1 MVARI
6 RSLARTLRM
15 TDQTSA
21 QKPEFLFPLW
31 LRAFV
36 RGEAVGLIGV
46 ALIIGALSAVFV
58 SALNAI
64 SQFAHELLFDLSR
77 GERLSAAHHL
87 SSLRVF
93 IVLTC
98 GGAALT
104 VVGLLVGKRFATR
117 TADAI
122 EANALHGGRLSIG
135 GSLYIVLQTL
145 ISNGC
150 GAAVGL
156 EAAYTQICSAFASR
170 IGRALSARR
179 SDIRLLVG
187 CGAAGAIAAAFDA
200 PIAGAFYGFE
210 VVLGAYSVGLLV
222 PVATSA
228 VVASLLASMISGHG
242 ILDIPVA
249 SSRLVFPA
257 LGHVFLLAGLCGFLG
272 IVVMKGVAFVERGL
286 VAARVPALAR
296 PVLGGAVVAGLAM
309 LSPAVMGSGHGALQE
324 NQFQGLPLGALALI
338 IAVKCA
344 GSAVSLGAGFRGGLF
359 FASLLIGGTFG
370 RFYAETINT
379 LTPFNFDPGAAAVT
393 GLAAFGAGVL
403 GAPMTMTVLAL
414 EITGDFRI
422 AVFALVAAA
431 VSTVIVRENFG
442 YSFATWR
449 FHLRGETIRGPAD
462 IGWMRDLTVE
472 RLMRRGA
479 PTASENLTIAEA
491 RKLFPAGSEKQFL
504 LVDQEGRFRSIVLTG
519 DLYASDLEP
528 ESPVAALELARG
540 AALTPEMA
548 ARDALAAFEEHECDV
563 LAVIDSP
570 QSRHVLGILTE
581 AHALR
586 RYGEELERRHRAVIG
601 Q

>member
-1 MVARI
+1 
-6 RSLARTLRM
+6 M
-15 TDQTSA
+15 TDQPSA
-21 QKPEFLFPLW
+21 QNPEFLFPLW
-31 LRAFV
+31 MRAFV
-36 RGEAVGLIGV
+36 RGNALGLIVVALLIGV
-46 ALIIGALSAVFV
+46 LSAIFV
-58 SALNAI
+58 SALNAA
-64 SQFAHELLFDLSR
+64 SQFAHEILFGLPR
-77 GERLSAAHHL
+77 GEHLSAAHHL
-87 SSLRVF
+87 PWARVL
-93 IVLTC
+93 IVLTS
-98 GGAALT
+98 GGAVLT
-104 VVGLLVGKRFATR
+104 LVSLLVGKRFAAR

-156 EAAYTQICSAFASR
+156 EAAYTQICAAAASR

-228 VVASLLASMISGHG
+228 VVASLLAGMISGHG

-249 SSRLVFPA
+249 SQRFFAPA
-257 LGHVFLLAGLCGFLG
+257 LGHVFLLAGLSGFLG
-272 IVVMKGVAFVERGL
+272 IVVMKGVALVERVL
-286 VAARVPALAR
+286 VVARVPAMAR
-296 PVLGGAVVAGLAM
+296 PILGGAVVACLAM

-338 IAVKCA
+338 IVLKCA

-462 IGWMRDLTVE
+462 IGWMRELTVE

-479 PTASENLTIAEA
+479 PTAPESITIGEA
-491 RKLFPAGSEKQFL
+491 RKMFPAGSEKQFF
-504 LVDQEGRFRSIVLTG
+504 LVDPEGRFRAIVLTG
-519 DLYASDLEP
+519 DLHASDLAP
-528 ESPVAALELARG
+528 EGPVNALALARD
-540 AALTPEMA
+540 AALTPEMG
-548 ARDALAAFEEHECDV
+548 ARDALAAFEENECDV
-563 LAVIDSP
+563 LAVIDSRE
-570 QSRHVLGILTE
+570 SRHVIGILTE

-586 RYGEELERRHRAVIG
+586 RYGDELERRHRAVIG